1 MRISSRRISVVDF
14 FSLFIKEGSES
25 NIDNGEVD
33 QGIENVHTY
42 AGFDSSKRIVQQKKS
57 KWFSNLFS
65 GSQV

>member
-14 FSLFIKEGSES
+14 FSLFIEEGSES
-25 NIDNGEVD
+25 NIDNREVV

-42 AGFDSSKRIVQQKKS
+42 VGFDSNKRIVQQKKS
-57 KWFSNLFS
+57 KWLSNLFS